1 MLLLSALFNYINLT
15 VALTGKRMK
24 EMATRR
30 LLGDSTQAVMGR
42 YIAEALLFTLGCFG
56 VGLAVAWLCV
66 PFFNRMLST
75 EIHLLTDLL
84 AVCQNDACTLS
95 VSCRT

>member
-1 MLLLSALFNYINLT
+1 
-15 VALTGKRMK
+15 MK

-42 YIAEALLFTLGCFG
+42 YVAEALLFTFGCFG

-75 EIHLLTDLL
+75 EIHLLTDPL